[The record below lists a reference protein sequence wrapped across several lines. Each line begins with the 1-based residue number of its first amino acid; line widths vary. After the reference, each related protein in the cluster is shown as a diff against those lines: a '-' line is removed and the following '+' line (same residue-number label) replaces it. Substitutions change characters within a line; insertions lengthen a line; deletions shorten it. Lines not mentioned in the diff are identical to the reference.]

1 MTTTNF
7 RLRILFF
14 VQEYFNLSSRVY
26 TLTDLSKSLKCLS
39 TYRLSN
45 LYTLLRKCH
54 KIDMPLTLDYI
65 ILLVNDYASS
75 SNFSEFVTRFYRSSV
90 VFNGKLSSLEV
101 LYIVNYLNLTFD
113 ESVSL
118 MSGIDIPDTANS

>member
-14 VQEYFNLSSRVY
+14 VQQHFILSSRVY

-39 TYRLSN
+39 SYKLSN
-45 LYTLLRKCH
+45 LYNLLRKCR
-54 KIDMPLTLDYI
+54 KIDMSLTLDYI

-75 SNFSEFVTRFYRSSV
+75 SNFSEFVIRFYRSSV
-90 VFNGKLSSLEV
+90 VFNGQLSSLEA

-113 ESVSL
+113 ESVSQI
-118 MSGIDIPDTANS
+118 SGLDIPETALT